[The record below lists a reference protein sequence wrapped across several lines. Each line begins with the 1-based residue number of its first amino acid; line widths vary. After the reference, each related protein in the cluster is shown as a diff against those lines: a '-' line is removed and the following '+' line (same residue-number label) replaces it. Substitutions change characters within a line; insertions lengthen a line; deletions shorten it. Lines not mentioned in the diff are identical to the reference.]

1 MMCCPTSAA
10 EGFTPARM
18 QIIASLTTAITSPG
32 RLKKSAMPCS
42 PPKRDIVM
50 ELDDAR
56 FGGKQGLADFFKRP
70 GEEIAVV
77 SEAIICILAGV
88 KPSAAL
94 VGQHIIHPADD
105 ALSSFA
111 QERIVRHLPAV
122 QIIFEQLRIVVAH
135 FFE

>member
-18 QIIASLTTAITSPG
+18 QIIASLTTAISSPG
-32 RLKKSAMPCS
+32 RLKKSARPCF
-42 PPKRDIVM
+42 PPKRASSSSITM
-50 ELDDAR
+50 SR
-56 FGGKQGLADFFKRP
+56 FGGEQGIADFFKRP
-70 GEEIAVV
+70 GEVIAVV